1 MEKQEAMGDGSVR
14 HALGDYRI
22 EARNFGPI
30 GEAEI
35 DLRPLTVFVGPS
47 NTGKSYLATLLY
59 ALHRS
64 FHELVGERG
73 GRPPFVYRQLIA
85 TNLDPDVAGDLQHWL
100 FPDKG
105 EESSTLPNSVRSL
118 IRHSIEDAPGV
129 ERHLTEKSCWCFGV
143 DSFRDLIRHGQ
154 RAGARIGIRVP
165 RQSGSGSLDYSLR
178 VRGEHVSLKG
188 RLQGEPPRV
197 DYADLMESVL
207 LGLRDDPPGAFRVAE
222 GRDDDWAAVYAFQS
236 LVGTIRASLL
246 HPFQRSIYYL
256 PADRT
261 GVMHSHRVV
270 VSSLIRS
277 AASAGLRPAGELPL
291 LPGVMA
297 DFLDQL
303 LSLDRR
309 RGRARYRPRSQY
321 QQMSA
326 LAENL
331 ERAVLRGA
339 VRTESTAANYPE
351 FLYRPRGWKRDLPL
365 TQASSMVSEL
375 APVVLYVRHLVR
387 PGDVLIVEEP
397 EAHLHPA
404 MQVEVIG
411 HLAELVEAGVRV
423 VITTHSEWVL
433 EELANLVHRSRM
445 EAADEIALRPES
457 VGVWRFHPP
466 KEGEGSGAHVTELEM
481 DDAGMF
487 EAGYEQ
493 VAMDVHNRWAGLAGL
508 TNSPA

>member
-1 MEKQEAMGDGSVR
+1 MSDGASA
-14 HALGDYRI
+14 HTPGNYRI
-22 EARNFGPI
+22 TATNFGPI
-30 GEAEI
+30 GDAEV

-59 ALHRS
+59 ALHRA
-64 FHELVGERG
+64 FHELAGLQG
-73 GRPPFVYRQLIA
+73 GPPPFVSRRLSE
-85 TNLDPDVAGDLQHWL
+85 TDLDAEAARDLRRWQPSDHGDGSSDPPD
-100 FPDKG
+100 
-105 EESSTLPNSVRSL
+105 SVRAL
-118 IRHSIEDAPGV
+118 IRRLIEDPPGAD
-129 ERHLTEKSCWCFGV
+129 RHLTDKACRCFGV

-154 RAGARIGIRVP
+154 RAGARIEIRVP
-165 RQSGSGSLDYSLR
+165 RPSGSGFLDYSLR
-178 VRGEHVSLKG
+178 VRGERVGLKG

-222 GRDDDWAAVYAFQS
+222 GSDDDRAAVYAFQS

-270 VSSLIRS
+270 VSSLIRG
-277 AASAGLRPAGELPL
+277 AASGGIRPTDELPL

-303 LSLDRR
+303 LSLDRLPR
-309 RGRARYRPRSQY
+309 RARHRSEAEYRR
-321 QQMSA
+321 MSA

-411 HLAELVEAGVRV
+411 RLAELVEAGVRV

-433 EELANLVHRSRM
+433 EELANLVHRSRV
-445 EAADEIALRPES
+445 EDADEIALRPES

-466 KEGEGSGAHVTELEM
+466 KEGDGDGAHVTELEM
-481 DDAGMF
+481 DEAGMF
-487 EAGYEQ
+487 EAGYEP
-493 VAMDVHNRWAGLAGL
+493 VAMAVHNKWADMAGL

>member
-1 MEKQEAMGDGSVR
+1 MSDGSSPY
-14 HALGDYRI
+14 APGNYRI
-22 EARNFGPI
+22 KATNFGPI
-30 GEAEI
+30 GDAEV

-64 FHELVGERG
+64 FHELVGERR
-73 GRPPFVYRQLIA
+73 GRLPFVSRQLIA
-85 TNLDPDVAGDLQHWL
+85 THLDPEAAADLQHWL
-100 FPDKG
+100 FPDHG
-105 EESSTLPNSVRSL
+105 EESSTLPDSVRSL
-118 IRHSIEDAPGV
+118 IRQSIEDAPGV
-129 ERHLTEKSCWCFGV
+129 ERHLTEKACWCFGV
-143 DSFRDLIRHGQ
+143 DSFRDLVRHGQ
-154 RAGARIGIRVP
+154 RAAARIGIRVP
-165 RQSGSGSLDYSLR
+165 RPRRAGFVDYSLR
-178 VRGEHVSLKG
+178 VRGENSSLKG
-188 RLQGEPPRV
+188 RIHGEAPLLSDGDPDV
-197 DYADLMESVL
+197 LESVIAA
-207 LGLRDDPPGAFRVAE
+207 LRDPSGPFGSASSRDADWPAE
-222 GRDDDWAAVYAFQS
+222 YAFQ
-236 LVGTIRASLL
+236 LLAGTIRASLL
-246 HPFQRSIYYL
+246 HPFGQSIYYL

-303 LSLDRR
+303 LSLDRIPR
-309 RGRARYRPRSQY
+309 RTRYRSRSQFR
-321 QQMSA
+321 QMSA
-326 LAENL
+326 LAENV

-339 VRTESTAANYPE
+339 VRTKSTAANYPE
-351 FLYRPRGWKRDLPL
+351 FLYRPLGWKRDLPL

-411 HLAELVEAGVRV
+411 RLAELVEAGVRV

-433 EELANLVHRSRM
+433 EELANLVRRSQVDD
-445 EAADEIALRPES
+445 ADETGLRPEH

-466 KEGEGSGAHVTELEM
+466 KESDGAYVTELEM
-481 DDAGMF
+481 DDAGTF

-493 VAMDVHNRWAGLAGL
+493 VAMDVHNKWADMAGL

>member
-1 MEKQEAMGDGSVR
+1 MSDGSSP
-14 HALGDYRI
+14 HAPGDYRI
-22 EARNFGPI
+22 KATNFGPI
-30 GEAEI
+30 GDAEV

-64 FHELVGERG
+64 FHELVGERA
-73 GRPPFVYRQLIA
+73 GRTPFVSRMHIA
-85 TNLDPDVAGDLQHWL
+85 TNLDADAARDLQHWL
-100 FPDKG
+100 FPDHG
-105 EESSTLPNSVRSL
+105 EESSPLPDSVRSMV
-118 IRHSIEDAPGV
+118 RQSIEDAPGV
-129 ERHLTEKSCWCFGV
+129 ERHLTEKACWCFGV
-143 DSFRDLIRHGQ
+143 DSFRDLVRHGQ
-154 RAGARIGIRVP
+154 RAAARIGIRVP
-165 RQSGSGSLDYSLR
+165 RPRRSGFLDYSLR
-178 VRGEHVSLKG
+178 VRGENSSLKG
-188 RLQGEPPRV
+188 RIHGEAPLLG
-197 DYADLMESVL
+197 DADPDVLESVVTN
-207 LGLRDDPPGAFRVAE
+207 LRDPSGPFRMAV
-222 GRDDDWAAVYAFQS
+222 GRDDDWPSEYALLLLTS
-236 LVGTIRASLL
+236 TIRASLL
-246 HPFQRSIYYL
+246 HPFQQSIYYL

-277 AASAGLRPAGELPL
+277 AASAGLRPVGELPL

-303 LSLDRR
+303 LSLDRIPR
-309 RGRARYRPRSQY
+309 RARYRSKSQY
-321 QQMSA
+321 RQMSA
-326 LAENL
+326 LAENV
-331 ERAVLRGA
+331 ERTVLRGA
-339 VRTESTAANYPE
+339 VRTESVAADYPE
-351 FLYRPRGWKRDLPL
+351 FLYRPLGWKRDLPL

-411 HLAELVEAGVRV
+411 RLAELVEAGVRV

-433 EELANLVHRSRM
+433 EELANLVRRAQVEDHG
-445 EAADEIALRPES
+445 EAALTPER

-466 KEGEGSGAHVTELEM
+466 EGKEGDGAHVTELKM
-481 DDAGMF
+481 DAAGTF

-493 VAMDVHNRWAGLAGL
+493 VAMDVHNRWADMAGL

>member
-1 MEKQEAMGDGSVR
+1 MSDGSNP
-14 HALGDYRI
+14 HAPGDYRI
-22 EARNFGPI
+22 KATNFGPI
-30 GEAEI
+30 GDAEV

-73 GRPPFVYRQLIA
+73 GRPPFVYQRFIT
-85 TNLDPDVAGDLQHWL
+85 TNRDPEAAGDLQHWL
-100 FPDKG
+100 FPDHG
-105 EESSTLPNSVRSL
+105 EESSTLPDSVRSL
-118 IRHSIEDAPGV
+118 IRQSIEDAPGV
-129 ERHLTEKSCWCFGV
+129 DGRLTEKACWCFGV
-143 DSFRDLIRHGQ
+143 DSFRDLVRHGQ
-154 RAGARIGIRVP
+154 RAGAKVGIRVP
-165 RQSGSGSLDYSLR
+165 RPRHSGFVEYLLR
-178 VRGEHVSLKG
+178 VRGENSSLTGRIHGKG
-188 RLQGEPPRV
+188 SLLS
-197 DYADLMESVL
+197 DADPDALESVITS
-207 LGLRDDPPGAFRVAE
+207 LRDPSGPFRMAA
-222 GRDDDWAAVYAFQS
+222 GRDDDWPSEYA
-236 LVGTIRASLL
+236 LLLLAGTVRASLL

-303 LSLDRR
+303 LSLDRLPS
-309 RGRARYRPRSQY
+309 GARYRSKSQY
-321 QQMSA
+321 RRMSA
-326 LAENL
+326 LAENV
-331 ERAVLRGA
+331 ERAVLRGV

-351 FLYRPRGWKRDLPL
+351 FLYRPLGWKRDLPL

-411 HLAELVEAGVRV
+411 RLAELVEAGVRV

-433 EELANLVHRSRM
+433 EELANLVRRSQV
-445 EAADEIALRPES
+445 EDAGETALRPEH

-466 KEGEGSGAHVTELEM
+466 ENAEGARVAELKM
-481 DDAGMF
+481 DDDGLF
-487 EAGYEQ
+487 DAGYGH
-493 VAMDVHNRWAGLAGL
+493 VAMEVHNKWADMAGL
-508 TNSPA
+508 TKSPA